1 MTRSRR
7 TAVAAAVLSA
17 ALVAPFTSPLQGSA
31 VEASDFDTRY
41 TTTNFWD
48 VDHAIVQ
55 GLTLEP
61 GDTVAATTNTIFN
74 WTFRNAGCAL
84 VITRPQSSLSFKTG
98 AQDIPVKVTKAD
110 GSSFITTLQLTIV
123 DKRESGNS
131 FDEPGD
137 QCPAPEE
144 ETTTTTTSPASTEPS
159 ATEPSAAEPSA
170 AEPSTPQSS
179 APESSPAAPVT
190 TTSAAAE
197 PSTSERAS
205 ATDPFNR
212 RFDTANFW
220 NQPEAAVEGLQLQP
234 NDVVE
239 PVTNTVFN
247 WNFRNDDGT
256 LTVIR
261 PSSSTAFKSGEVD
274 IPVKFTPAG
283 GTTTRGTLRLNVIDE
298 MPPFTHDVPP
308 VETRE
313 TIDFDGTRSKVVDAW
328 DVPEGVTVAK
338 KPGFSAIGAVGWDV
352 AVENGKILVKAPATF
367 TSGDEVD
374 IPVQFS
380 DGISTTDRTLKIRA
394 LNPQTSGKD
403 IAGTVGSIIGAL
415 LGVGGTGGTGGT
427 GGKGLL
433 EGLVK
438 VEVQPSGII
447 VTGNA
452 NPTVSVDIR
461 DNGSN
466 NTVEVTG
473 NANPTVVITGNA
485 NDNGSNN
492 KVEVTGNANPTV
504 VITGNANPVITGN
517 ANPIVTNNAN
527 NNGSNNGSNNKV
539 EVTGNANPVITGNA
553 NDNGSNNKVEVTG
566 NANPTVVITG
576 NANPVITGN
585 ANDNGSNNKVEV
597 TGNAN
602 PIVTNNA
609 NDNGSNNGSNNKVE
623 VTGNA
628 NPIVTNN
635 ANDNGSNNGSN
646 NKVEV
651 TGNANPVITGNA
663 NDNGSNN
670 KVEVTGNAN
679 PIVTGNANGGLFG
692 GSSKRDKSGEG
703 DEGEG
708 GNGGSSLFDANV
720 DVAGGSS
727 DPRCIAPLV
736 GLGLPLVFLVPVAFA
751 QQMNLPGLDRMA
763 AEAEAAFNS
772 ALNRFNVDTA
782 TAAAVGGGAVGVVAA
797 LLLTAAVSN
806 CIPEVRGVDINVGRR
821 PAETVAAAVVE
832 TAGA

>member
-110 GSSFITTLQLTIV
+110 GSSFTTTLQLTIV

-234 NDVVE
+234 GDVVE

-415 LGVGGTGGTGGT
+415 LGVGGTGGTGG
-427 GGKGLL
+427 KGLL

-539 EVTGNANPVITGNA
+539 EVTGNANP
-553 NDNGSNNKVEVTG
+553 
-566 NANPTVVITG
+566 
-576 NANPVITGN
+576 
-585 ANDNGSNNKVEV
+585 
-597 TGNAN
+597 
-602 PIVTNNA
+602 IVTNNA
-609 NDNGSNNGSNNKVE
+609 NN
-623 VTGNA
+623 
-628 NPIVTNN
+628 
-635 ANDNGSNNGSN
+635 NGSNNGSN

-821 PAETVAAAVVE
+821 PVETVAAAVVE

>member
-110 GSSFITTLQLTIV
+110 GSSFTTTLQLTIV

-234 NDVVE
+234 GDVVE

-566 NANPTVVITG
+566 NANP
-576 NANPVITGN
+576 
-585 ANDNGSNNKVEV
+585 
-597 TGNAN
+597 
-602 PIVTNNA
+602 IVTNNA
-609 NDNGSNNGSNNKVE
+609 NN
-623 VTGNA
+623 
-628 NPIVTNN
+628 
-635 ANDNGSNNGSN
+635 NGSNNGSN

-821 PAETVAAAVVE
+821 PVETVAAAVVE

>member
-84 VITRPQSSLSFKTG
+84 VITRPQSPLSFKTG

-110 GSSFITTLQLTIV
+110 GSSFTTTLQLTIV

-205 ATDPFNR
+205 ATGPFNR

-234 NDVVE
+234 GDVVE

-415 LGVGGTGGTGGT
+415 LGVGGTGGTGG
-427 GGKGLL
+427 KGLL

-485 NDNGSNN
+485 NNNGSNNTVEVTGNANNNGSNNTVEVTGNANDNGSNN
-492 KVEVTGNANPTV
+492 TVEVTGNANPTV
-504 VITGNANPVITGN
+504 VITGNAND
-517 ANPIVTNNAN
+517 
-527 NNGSNNGSNNKV
+527 NGSNNKV

-553 NDNGSNNKVEVTG
+553 NDNGSNNTVEV
-566 NANPTVVITG
+566 
-576 NANPVITGN
+576 TGN

-597 TGNAN
+597 TGNANPVITGNAN

-609 NDNGSNNGSNNKVE
+609 NDNGSNNGSNNR
-623 VTGNA
+623 
-628 NPIVTNN
+628 
-635 ANDNGSNNGSN
+635 
-646 NKVEV
+646 
-651 TGNANPVITGNA
+651 
-663 NDNGSNN
+663 
-670 KVEVTGNAN
+670 VEVTGNAN

-782 TAAAVGGGAVGVVAA
+782 TATAVGGGAVGVVAA

-821 PAETVAAAVVE
+821 PVETVAAAVVE

>member
-110 GSSFITTLQLTIV
+110 GSSFTTTLQLTIV

-144 ETTTTTTSPASTEPS
+144 ETTITTTSPASTEPS

-566 NANPTVVITG
+566 NANP
-576 NANPVITGN
+576 
-585 ANDNGSNNKVEV
+585 
-597 TGNAN
+597 
-602 PIVTNNA
+602 IVTNNA
-609 NDNGSNNGSNNKVE
+609 NN
-623 VTGNA
+623 
-628 NPIVTNN
+628 
-635 ANDNGSNNGSN
+635 NGSNNGSN